1 MYGLQKVCKLLQITG
16 ISLDNSID
24 NNWAKYQSIWIKFC
38 GSSSVHRF
46 WKHHFEKNTIVL
58 DKIFFF
64 FNDNFGILSLAISR
78 SYSKPSVS
86 KASFLAC
93 WNNFVVEMASLPL
106 GGTYYTMSDAVHRL
120 TVSSLIFGILLLDK
134 KFYILKTL
142 MI

>member
-46 WKHHFEKNTIVL
+46 WKHYFEKNTIVL

-64 FNDNFGILSLAISR
+64 
-78 SYSKPSVS
+78 
-86 KASFLAC
+86 
-93 WNNFVVEMASLPL
+93 
-106 GGTYYTMSDAVHRL
+106 
-120 TVSSLIFGILLLDK
+120 
-134 KFYILKTL
+134 L
-142 MI
+142 MIILEFYL